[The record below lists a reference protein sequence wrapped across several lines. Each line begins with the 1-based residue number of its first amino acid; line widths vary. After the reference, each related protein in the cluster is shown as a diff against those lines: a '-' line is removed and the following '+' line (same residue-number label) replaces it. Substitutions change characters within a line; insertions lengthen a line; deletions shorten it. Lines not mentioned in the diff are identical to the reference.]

1 MGTTEKSKQMASK
14 ESLNNAVQTRP
25 KATLYKKED
34 KKIFEHLIIFL
45 NAIHPCTEQGRGH
58 V

>member
-25 KATLYKKED
+25 KATLYEKED
-34 KKIFEHLIIFL
+34 KKNLSTSLFSWM
-45 NAIHPCTEQGRGH
+45 
-58 V
+58 